1 MASLLY
7 DVAAVSSGYEVDDP
21 GAFAKRVV
29 ALMSGEDLAATVADA
44 PAAPEPEAAAAAAA
58 PAEEA
63 VESVEAEIIE
73 PE

>member
-44 PAAPEPEAAAAAAA
+44 PAAPEPEADAAA

-63 VESVEAEIIE
+63 VESVEAEVIE